1 MLTPEQ
7 LEALP
12 FPDRVR
18 AVVRSIPEGQVTAYG
33 SVAALCGAPRAARGV
48 GSVLN
53 SLGPDEDVPWWRVVN
68 RLGELSIPAVLGRRE
83 LQRTLLKAEG
93 VRFRRNGRV
102 NLDRCGWQPFGGDDD
117 VD

>member
-1 MLTPEQ
+1 MHSIDELEGLRFPE
-7 LEALP
+7 
-12 FPDRVR
+12 RVR
-18 AVVRSIPEGQVTAYG
+18 AVVRSIPEGRVTSYG
-33 SVAALCGAPRAARGV
+33 AVAAMCGAPRAARGV

-83 LQRTLLKAEG
+83 LQRTLLKAEA

-102 NLDRCGWQPFGGDDD
+102 NLELHGWWPEDDGD
-117 VD
+117 